1 MNHEILKPVQMI
13 SLNSNFSDN
22 FNTFDLIIAL
32 VKIWLDFSVG
42 FNGSPVVRD

>member
-22 FNTFDLIIAL
+22 FNTFDLIVAL
-32 VKIWLDFSVG
+32 VKIWLAVLDLT
-42 FNGSPVVRD
+42 VVR